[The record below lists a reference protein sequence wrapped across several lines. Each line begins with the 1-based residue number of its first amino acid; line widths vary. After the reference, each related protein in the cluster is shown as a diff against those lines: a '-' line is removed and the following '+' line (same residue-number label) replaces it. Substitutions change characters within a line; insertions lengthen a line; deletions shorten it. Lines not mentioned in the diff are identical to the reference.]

1 MQRAVLQARPIQST
15 LDGLRKREVKAV
27 PISCL
32 LPYTLQL
39 QRSMACTGFAGLK
52 HLLNTTPLSP
62 APAPELSSCLLQ
74 THMQNNAQV
83 KTLFKLLMEKAP
95 EGSAETEGFEVLQL
109 HATLCMEFYFRE
121 AISERIQH
129 PFLTILFSTHSE
141 TNHCILITAC
151 CRLALDKLILP
162 QLIQVYSPSI
172 CKLLR
177 TPLETHPTE
186 AIWFVTTRL
195 RIKLN
200 HPVEKQQM
208 LHLRVKGR
216 KWEKKKEALVTVLKR

>member
-1 MQRAVLQARPIQST
+1 
-15 LDGLRKREVKAV
+15 
-27 PISCL
+27 
-32 LPYTLQL
+32 
-39 QRSMACTGFAGLK
+39 MACTGFAGLK

-121 AISERIQH
+121 AISEHIQH

-216 KWEKKKEALVTVLKR
+216 KWEKKKKEALVTVLKR